1 MGLNWID
8 VNPLS
13 FNALLLLEREQI
25 GWLPGWLKED
35 ELAIALQ
42 ANPAVEW
49 YLRHKCPE
57 IDGWVDGVMASAAGA
72 APADAAP
79 EGVERT
85 RQAELAIL
93 RQINDLLVYAID
105 PTLYDAQPFLA
116 WDSNELRSLTE
127 WGGKTVI
134 DIGSGTGRLAL
145 VAAEQAQTVFAV
157 EPVANLRRYIR
168 EKAHQQGYA
177 NVFPVDGLITELPFP
192 DGFADVTMGGH
203 VFGDHPEA
211 EYAEMRRVTRP
222 GGMIILCPGTGIS
235 EQKAHNFLVEQ
246 GFEWSVFEE
255 PEDGAK
261 RKYWKTL
268 NHKEP

>member
-134 DIGSGTGRLAL
+134 DIG
-145 VAAEQAQTVFAV
+145 
-157 EPVANLRRYIR
+157 
-168 EKAHQQGYA
+168 
-177 NVFPVDGLITELPFP
+177 
-192 DGFADVTMGGH
+192 
-203 VFGDHPEA
+203 
-211 EYAEMRRVTRP
+211 
-222 GGMIILCPGTGIS
+222 
-235 EQKAHNFLVEQ
+235 
-246 GFEWSVFEE
+246 
-255 PEDGAK
+255 
-261 RKYWKTL
+261 
-268 NHKEP
+268 